1 MGIVMT
7 GADWRARTRT
17 ALERMNG
24 PLIVL
29 CTQIG
34 FPPSGT
40 HDMALPDTGGV
51 SLAGLAVALIL
62 TGYILVRRAT
72 AP

>member
-1 MGIVMT
+1 MT
-7 GADWRARTRT
+7 GADSRARTRT

-24 PLIVL
+24 PVIAR
-29 CTQIG
+29 CTEVG
-34 FPPSGT
+34 FPPYGT
-40 HDMALPDTGGV
+40 HDVALPNAGWV
-51 SLAGLAVALIL
+51 SLAGLAVALDL